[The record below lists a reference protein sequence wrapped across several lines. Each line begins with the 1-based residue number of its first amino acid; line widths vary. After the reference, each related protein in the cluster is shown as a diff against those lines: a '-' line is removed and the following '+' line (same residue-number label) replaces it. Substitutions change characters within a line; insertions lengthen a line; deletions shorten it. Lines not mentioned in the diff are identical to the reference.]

1 MVVFFF
7 GLVFY
12 LFGPFWFLPERFLLE
27 IGMFHIWLGRPC
39 FLFDLS
45 PHQSSLIHLSSV
57 EFAFVFLRP
66 FPFQT
71 VRKTIF
77 SPFFWLCWPQFCL
90 DIRFEIAFC
99 LSFFSFCCLVTH
111 RSIGYE
117 ALNQISNGGAG
128 FEFSVGVSASFRLN
142 FCTDLILVV
151 FFFTGIGSQFRLI
164 FIRVFR
170 LNWLKTA
177 NC

>member
-1 MVVFFF
+1 MVVFFWF
-7 GLVFY
+7 GFL
-12 LFGPFWFLPERFLLE
+12 PFWTFLVPSRA
-27 IGMFHIWLGRPC
+27 I
-39 FLFDLS
+39 
-45 PHQSSLIHLSSV
+45 SSWNWNVSYLVRQAVFPLWFIASSV
-57 EFAFVFLRP
+57 ITDSFVISWICIRVSTA